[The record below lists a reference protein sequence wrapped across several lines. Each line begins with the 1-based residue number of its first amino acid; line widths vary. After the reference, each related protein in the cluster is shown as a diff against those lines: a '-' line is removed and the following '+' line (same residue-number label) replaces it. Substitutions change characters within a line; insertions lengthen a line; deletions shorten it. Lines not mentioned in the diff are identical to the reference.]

1 MTQTQCF
8 RIAVWQGL
16 VASQETTSM
25 HTAPVCNGRTG
36 EARCREDVRRF
47 RPRPGRGDAPFHAPS
62 RIQASPRARHHSNNP
77 RTAMNPAQATH
88 SHTTAMDPLGCAR

>member
-16 VASQETTSM
+16 VASQETTSL
-25 HTAPVCNGRTG
+25 HSPSLQWPDRRGTLPGG
-36 EARCREDVRRF
+36 LRRF
-47 RPRPGRGDAPFHAPS
+47 HPRPGRGNAPFHAPS
-62 RIQASPRARHHSNNP
+62 RIQVSPRARHHSSNP

>member
-16 VASQETTSM
+16 VASQETTSL
-25 HTAPVCNGRTG
+25 HSPSLQWPDRRGTLPGGCTAIPSPSRSW
-36 EARCREDVRRF
+36 RR
-47 RPRPGRGDAPFHAPS
+47 PFHAPS